1 MDTLSEA
8 LGTETGIDYQLDTY
22 KESTELMV
30 HSDSVIDNAR
40 DEYNQARES
49 KNHQMSDGTILK
61 NNLAKV
67 AEESESP
74 RAYEVLANTL
84 KTITDMNESLM
95 KLHKETKDIMNQNK
109 TEQINNTTNN
119 VVFAGSTEELQ
130 KYLRKE

>member
-40 DEYNQARES
+40 DDYHQARDS
-49 KNHQMSDGTILK
+49 MKHMISVGTNII

-95 KLHKETKDIMNQNK
+95 KLHKETKDIMNQTK
-109 TEQINNTTNN
+109 PEQINNTTNN